1 MNYLTPSNWK
11 QLGFFLGIAAFFVV
25 NVGLSALGIA
35 EGQILPGLIAGIAV
49 FMYCN
54 YVSSSKMD
62 LLSAPEVKIYAL
74 PKHQVIKIFTD
85 TVPNLNLN
93 MPQVH
98 WISQWKNDQKG
109 EMKFRVPYELP
120 GAATPGKQQGMEKQE
135 IILNV
140 YLTTLEGNAKTGVK
154 LIFET
159 PKMHFKQ
166 IEMANNI
173 ITATAECI
181 DYQLKREESQKVN
194 PKL

>member
-1 MNYLTPSNWK
+1 MKYLTPSNWK

-25 NVGLSALGIA
+25 NVGLSALDIA
-35 EGQILPGLIAGIAV
+35 ERQILPGLIAGIAV

-54 YVSSSKMD
+54 HISSQKMD

-74 PKHQVIKIFTD
+74 PKHQVIKILTD

-93 MPQVH
+93 MPQVY

-120 GAATPGKQQGMEKQE
+120 GINPVKQAMEKQE

-181 DYQLKREESQKVN
+181 DYQLKREESAKSES
-194 PKL
+194 

>member
-1 MNYLTPSNWK
+1 MKYLTPSNWK
-11 QLGFFLGIAAFFVV
+11 QLGFFLGIAAFIVV
-25 NVGLSALGIA
+25 NVGLSALDIA
-35 EGQILPGLIAGIAV
+35 AGQILPGLIAGIAV

-54 YVSSSKMD
+54 HVSSQKMD
-62 LLSAPEVKIYAL
+62 LLSAPEIKIYAL
-74 PKHQVIKIFTD
+74 PKHQVIKTFTD

-120 GAATPGKQQGMEKQE
+120 GIGAGKPVMEKQE
-135 IILNV
+135 IILSV
-140 YLTTLEGNAKTGVK
+140 YLTTLEGNTKTGVK
-154 LIFET
+154 LVFET

-181 DYQLKREESQKVN
+181 DYQLRREESGVADS
-194 PKL
+194 

>member
-1 MNYLTPSNWK
+1 MKHLTPSNWK
-11 QLGFFLGIAAFFVV
+11 QLGFFLGIVAFIIV
-25 NVGLSALGIA
+25 NVGLSALDIA
-35 EGQILPGLIAGIAV
+35 GGQVLPGLLAGIAV

-54 YVSSSKMD
+54 HVSSQRMD
-62 LLSAPEVKIYAL
+62 LLSAPEIKIYAL
-74 PKHQVIKIFTD
+74 PKHQVIKTFSD

-120 GAATPGKQQGMEKQE
+120 SMNPGKQGLEKQE

-154 LIFET
+154 LIFENLT
-159 PKMHFKQ
+159 
-166 IEMANNI
+166 
-173 ITATAECI
+173 
-181 DYQLKREESQKVN
+181 
-194 PKL
+194 